1 MKKNV
6 LENVVIYFNGE
17 NFHYSEA
24 EIAVDPLGY
33 LVVMANNKR
42 HFFRFE
48 DISYYEYDA
57 PEEFEFETTDNVV
70 TFN

>member
-6 LENVVIYFNGE
+6 LENVVIFFNGE
-17 NFHYSEA
+17 NHHYPEA

-33 LVVMANNKR
+33 LVVMSNDKR

-48 DISYYEYDA
+48 DISYYEYDT
-57 PEEFEFETTDNVV
+57 PEEFEFETPDNVV
-70 TFN
+70 NIN